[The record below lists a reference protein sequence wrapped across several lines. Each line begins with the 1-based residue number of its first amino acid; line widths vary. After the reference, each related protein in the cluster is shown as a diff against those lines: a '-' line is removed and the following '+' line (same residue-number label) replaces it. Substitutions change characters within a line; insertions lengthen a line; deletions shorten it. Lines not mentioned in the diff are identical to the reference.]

1 MSNKYYIFPDTR
13 LEMRDDYE
21 RMTEY
26 FAMGRDYLAHSEER
40 KDVGSMDT
48 YSMLTLYHQIRD
60 NSGENVLGVCSIS
73 IDGERLVQVMENANI
88 TSNGL
93 VYLVN
98 AEGEGAVSSNA
109 DLFERIGEQA
119 SFLLTKGEQAWE
131 SVRVGRTV
139 YYADRE
145 PIEDTGWRWWL

>member
-1 MSNKYYIFPDTR
+1 
-13 LEMRDDYE
+13 
-21 RMTEY
+21 
-26 FAMGRDYLAHSEER
+26 
-40 KDVGSMDT
+40 MDT

-109 DLFERIGEQA
+109 DLFE
-119 SFLLTKGEQAWE
+119 K
-131 SVRVGRTV
+131 
-139 YYADRE
+139 
-145 PIEDTGWRWWL
+145 